1 MALQQGMIPIASLL
15 LIVVKIYLGQVNI
28 MFTYFSDFIYQ
39 LLFLISA
46 VAKSRKKLDSHN
58 CSQSQPFLK
67 KN

>member
-15 LIVVKIYLGQVNI
+15 LIIVKIYLGQVNI

-46 VAKSRKKLDSHN
+46 VAKIRKKVDLHN
-58 CSQSQPFLK
+58 CSQSQAFFF
-67 KN
+67 N